1 MKVLET
7 IIPVFFMLLLGFL
20 SRRYHWI
27 SPDQKE
33 GVKKVLFS
41 IVLPIVVFNAIFTSD
56 IQPSLFL
63 VILYALL
70 AWCAAFVIGKLCSK
84 WISERYSKIVPYM
97 LWTVEGGSVALPL
110 YTSIVGE
117 GYAINTITFDMAG
130 IIIGFV
136 LIPILVSK
144 ESAKNASSSE
154 IIKKILTNSFV
165 LALVFGLI
173 LNFMG
178 VYSLL
183 DKINVLTIYT
193 DTVSM
198 ATVSLTGLILFSM
211 GYELSLKFSMLMPI
225 LRLSLIRIVTS
236 VMIVLGIFFLFP
248 HLMENRYFMIAV
260 LVYFS
265 CPTGFANQL
274 QVQPLFKDETD
285 ESFLSTY
292 LSLYMIVTLIAYV
305 LIVSFVV

>member
-7 IIPVFFMLLLGFL
+7 IFPVFFMLLLGFL
-20 SRRYHWI
+20 SRKFRWI
-27 SPDQKE
+27 TPAQKD

-56 IQPSLFL
+56 IQPSLFF

-70 AWCAAFVIGKLCSK
+70 AWCIAFMIGKLCSR
-84 WISERYSKIVPYM
+84 WISERYSKIVPHM

-130 IIIGFV
+130 IIVGFV

-144 ESAKNASSSE
+144 ESACNAPSSE

-178 VYSLL
+178 IYSLL

-193 DTVSM
+193 DTISM

-211 GYELSLKFSMLMPI
+211 GYELSLKVSMVKPI
-225 LRLSLIRIVTS
+225 LRLFLVRILTS
-236 VMIVLGIFFLFP
+236 IMIVLGIFLLFP
-248 HLMENRYFMIAV
+248 QLMEDRFFMIAV

-274 QVQPLFKDETD
+274 QVQPLFQDETD

-292 LSLYMIVTLIAYV
+292 LSLYMIITLIDYV